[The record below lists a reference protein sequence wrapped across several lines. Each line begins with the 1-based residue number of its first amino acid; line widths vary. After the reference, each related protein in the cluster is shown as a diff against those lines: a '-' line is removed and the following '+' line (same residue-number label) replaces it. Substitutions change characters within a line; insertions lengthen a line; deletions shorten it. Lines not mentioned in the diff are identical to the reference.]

1 LTTLKKGSHKIQMG
15 IIICHKKKMIPIMLR
30 KIYKQLSESQIFFT
44 RW

>member
-1 LTTLKKGSHKIQMG
+1 LSQ
-15 IIICHKKKMIPIMLR
+15 KKKTIPIMLR